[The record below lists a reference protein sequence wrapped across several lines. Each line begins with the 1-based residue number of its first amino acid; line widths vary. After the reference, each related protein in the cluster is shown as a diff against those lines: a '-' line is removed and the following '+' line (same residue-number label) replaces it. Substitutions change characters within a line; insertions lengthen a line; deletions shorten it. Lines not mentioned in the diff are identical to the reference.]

1 MSADKPLAERC
12 LEPVPAGRAKETG
25 PSIERTIRKNVLS
38 VSMTSAAALKRSSNS
53 SRKKSCTDFF
63 MLYMARSPFLSQA
76 SRIQCAQFVQFVVK
90 SLLVHQIGSLGIPFH
105 SLHLQLVLLCPVLVH
120 VKGLAFENRM
130 RAFHDR

>member
-1 MSADKPLAERC
+1 M
-12 LEPVPAGRAKETG
+12 LEPVPAGKGKGNGAEYRKDDQEEC
-25 PSIERTIRKNVLS
+25 PQRINDQCRSIEKEFQQFPE
-38 VSMTSAAALKRSSNS
+38 
-53 SRKKSCTDFF
+53 KSCTDFSCYTWHGPHTF
-63 MLYMARSPFLSQA
+63 RRPLSHPM
-76 SRIQCAQFVQFVVK
+76 RQFVQFVVK